1 MIKVLGRSDDLVEFY
16 GDIGDFEDEIGLYE
30 GILRIEFDD
39 GTIADIQYGDAGIW
53 KIELLSAGNGVE
65 SFVECENE
73 DADIYSDVLIM
84 KNDVKLL
91 KQTIRRK

>member
-39 GTIADIQYGDAGIW
+39 GTI
-53 KIELLSAGNGVE
+53 E
-65 SFVECENE
+65 SILTN
-73 DADIYSDVLIM
+73 
-84 KNDVKLL
+84 
-91 KQTIRRK
+91 R